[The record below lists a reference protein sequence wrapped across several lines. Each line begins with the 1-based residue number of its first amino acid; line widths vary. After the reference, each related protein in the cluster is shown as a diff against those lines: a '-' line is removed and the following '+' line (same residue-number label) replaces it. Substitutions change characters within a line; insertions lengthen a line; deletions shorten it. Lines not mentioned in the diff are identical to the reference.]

1 MFFFSQTLLNDDT
14 SGRSSIDSIEGSEIT
29 NNSDLDDNDD
39 DERTNT
45 PLNDQFT
52 DASADSFDTDEDD
65 DDNEDEDDEF
75 SSGIS
80 NRRRTKHHRHH
91 SHSKQPQMLIKCM
104 KDSVVNSLASFLI
117 RQFFAE
123 QQVNLQRYTK
133 FICERNA
140 IKLRPKLRPYSL
152 PPRSLSQNRFS
163 LPTGSSITANGALVQ
178 LTQFPFRATPEPDMQ
193 LTGLLRVTP
202 IRISNLAAIT
212 SGPTSPRKNPIS
224 SQNIAPVPT
233 PPAPSLSVLPLTN
246 PIERTSTASL
256 VEKRNQQQIS
266 LIGTAVT
273 NLPSQ
278 LAMIPS
284 QTNSS
289 QNPIRQSSS
298 AWRYRSATA
307 TTTNT
312 TTMPIH
318 EPNTRLPPINI
329 ERISSNDQ
337 IPLNRSNTIIETMP
351 PATRAVSGTSQG
363 SSLSN
368 TGKIRTLTSLTKLQ
382 KPSRPITISSISTTN
397 KDLSH
402 PSSTSP
408 TRSMAN
414 TLTPSSNLRSTPATR
429 TSSQHH
435 QHQQKRPV
443 VTTKAPPPAPAS
455 TVIKIPAPHI
465 Y

>member
-1 MFFFSQTLLNDDT
+1 MQLKHFYVFIHLNSICVAFQTLLNDDT

-29 NNSDLDDNDD
+29 NNSDLDEDE
-39 DERTNT
+39 ERTT
-45 PLNDQFT
+45 VYDEQFT
-52 DASADSFDTDEDD
+52 NASADSFDTDEDD
-65 DDNEDEDDEF
+65 DDDDDDNEDEDDDF

-80 NRRRTKHHRHH
+80 NRHRTKHHRHH
-91 SHSKQPQMLIKCM
+91 HHSRSKQPQMLIKCM
-104 KDSVVNSLASFLI
+104 KDSVVNSLASLLF
-117 RQFFAE
+117 RHFFTD
-123 QQVNLQRYTK
+123 QQVSLQRYAK
-133 FICERNA
+133 LICERNA

-163 LPTGSSITANGALVQ
+163 LPTGTSITANGALVQ
-178 LTQFPFRATPEPDMQ
+178 LTPFPFRATPEPDMQ

-212 SGPTSPRKNPIS
+212 NAPTSPRKNP
-224 SQNIAPVPT
+224 V
-233 PPAPSLSVLPLTN
+233 PAPPPSAN
-246 PIERTSTASL
+246 PIERTPTASL
-256 VEKRNQQQIS
+256 AEKRNQQQIS

-278 LAMIPS
+278 LAQIPS
-284 QTNSS
+284 Q
-289 QNPIRQSSS
+289 NPARQSSS

-307 TTTNT
+307 TTNT
-312 TTMPIH
+312 TAPMH

-329 ERISSNDQ
+329 ERISSNEQ
-337 IPLNRSNTIIETMP
+337 IPLNRSNTIVETMP
-351 PATRAVSGTSQG
+351 PGTRAVSGTSQG

-368 TGKIRTLTSLTKLQ
+368 TAKVRTLTSLTKLQ
-382 KPSRPITISSISTTN
+382 KPSRPITISSISTN
-397 KDLSH
+397 SKDLGH

-408 TRSMAN
+408 TRSMTN
-414 TLTPSSNLRSTPATR
+414 TLMPSANLRSTPATR
-429 TSSQHH
+429 TSSQ
-435 QHQQKRPV
+435 QQQQQQKRPV